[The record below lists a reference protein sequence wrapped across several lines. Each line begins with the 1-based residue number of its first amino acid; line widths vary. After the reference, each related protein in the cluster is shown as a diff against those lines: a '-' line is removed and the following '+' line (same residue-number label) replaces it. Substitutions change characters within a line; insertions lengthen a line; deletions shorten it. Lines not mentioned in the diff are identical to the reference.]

1 LLRASVG
8 WRPVG
13 CGTDPGDIMRDLDRL
28 EEVAVEQA
36 GKRFLLRTGTV
47 GCASAVLKAVGI
59 APLPLVRQL
68 PMKKPPPRSAA
79 PRKRVGRPRRGATP
93 R

>member
-1 LLRASVG
+1 
-8 WRPVG
+8 
-13 CGTDPGDIMRDLDRL
+13 MRDLDRL

-36 GKRFLLRTGTV
+36 DKRFLLRTATV
-47 GCASAVLKAVGI
+47 GCAGAVLKAVGI
-59 APLPLVRQL
+59 APPPLVRQL
-68 PMKKPPPRSAA
+68 PMEKPPPEPAA